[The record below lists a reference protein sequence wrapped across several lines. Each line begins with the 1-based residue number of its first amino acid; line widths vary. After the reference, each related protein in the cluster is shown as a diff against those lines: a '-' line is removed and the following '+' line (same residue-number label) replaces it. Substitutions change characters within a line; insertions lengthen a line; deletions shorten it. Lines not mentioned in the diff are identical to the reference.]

1 MLAQFVLFDG
11 FDPLNVIAPF
21 EVFSAASAS
30 PTRLGPSWPRP
41 TPACPARRS
50 WTDSP
55 GPPRPESWE

>member
-21 EVFSAASAS
+21 EVFSVASAS

-41 TPACPARRS
+41 TARGRS
-50 WTDSP
+50 AAGFPPSP
-55 GPPRPESWE
+55 